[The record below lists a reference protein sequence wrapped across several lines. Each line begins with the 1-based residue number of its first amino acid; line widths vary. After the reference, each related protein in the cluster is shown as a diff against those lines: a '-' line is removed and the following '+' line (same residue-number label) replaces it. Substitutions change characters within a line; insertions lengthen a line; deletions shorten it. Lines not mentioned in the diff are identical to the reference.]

1 MSIYKSAVKKPIT
14 TMMVFVAIIVFGIY
28 SLTRLPVDLY
38 PEVELPGISVLT
50 LYPGA
55 NSSEIEVNVSKIVE
69 NSLNAIDNLKEIHS
83 SSRDNMSIV
92 TIEFEW
98 GSNLDEAANDVRNS
112 LEFIKKR
119 LPDGAETPV
128 IYKFNSSM
136 MPILFFAITADENY
150 LGLEKLLEERVV
162 NQLNRIEGV
171 GSIGLSG
178 MVERE
183 IYVEVDP
190 VKLDAF
196 NLSVEAVG
204 AMIQAENI
212 NMPAGSVKMGD
223 MDYNLKV
230 EGEFIESS
238 QIENITLGS
247 FMGQTIK
254 IKDVAV
260 VKDTIKEIT
269 LDEKINGKNAV
280 RMMVQKQS
288 GANTVKVAKEVRK
301 ELEEIQKTLP
311 PDVVIEPVIDS
322 SEFISNSINNLS
334 ETLLYAFAFVVL
346 IVLFFLGRWR
356 ATFII
361 VLTIPISL
369 IVAFI
374 FLGITGSSINIISLT
389 SLSIAI
395 GMVVD
400 DAIVVLENIAKHIDR
415 GSSPREAAIYA
426 TNEVWLAV
434 IVTTIVVVAVF
445 MPLTL
450 VKGMTGVLFKELGW
464 LVTIT
469 VTTSTFVAISL
480 TPMLSSKL
488 LKLHPPRKNRF
499 SYDRTIKVFLDKVDI
514 LYEKSIRFVLKRKK
528 MTLLISFLIFAATMF
543 LIPRLGTE
551 FIPIA
556 DQSRIGLVVDLQM
569 GLRVEETQ
577 KVARQIE
584 GIISSKYP
592 EVRLVSTSSGA
603 DESGGISSIWW
614 GSAGSHIINMNIR
627 LVPTSERERSC
638 WDIGDDLRSELDKIP
653 EINDYKVSYSGDLGM
668 MGDNTINVEIY
679 GYDFEATDRVA
690 NEIAEKLKDLETA
703 SDVQIS
709 RDKLQPEL
717 EFVID
722 KEKMALYNLNTASVS
737 MALRNRVLGF
747 TATQFREDGD
757 EFDIVVRYNEE
768 ARNSISDIENIIVT
782 NQQGVKVRLGDIG
795 EVKETWL
802 PPSIDHKRRE
812 RIVTVSVVPFKTSL
826 GDLANDIQA
835 VISEIDKPSEILVNV
850 AGAYK
855 DQQESFQDIGFLM
868 LISLILVYIVMA
880 SQFESFSVP
889 FIIMFSIPFSFSG
902 VVLALWITGTNLS
915 IIAALGAVL
924 LIGIVVKNAI
934 VLVDFINLMRD
945 RGYAMTEAIA
955 LSGKSRLR
963 PVLMT
968 ALTTGLGMLPLALS
982 TGDGSEIW
990 TPMGISVIGGLLFS
1004 TFLTLIVVPVAYAI
1018 IERPGRRRKKKKAY
1032 QEEYDFMD

>member
-38 PEVELPGISVLT
+38 PEVELPAISVLT

-69 NSLNAIDNLKEIHS
+69 NSLNAIDNLKEIYS
-83 SSRDNMSIV
+83 SSKDNMSIV

-128 IYKFNSSM
+128 IYKFNSSL
-136 MPILFFAITADENY
+136 MPILFYAITAEENY

-311 PDVVIEPVIDS
+311 PDVVIEPVFDS

-434 IVTTIVVVAVF
+434 IVTTLVVVAVF

-469 VTTSTFVAISL
+469 VISSTFVAISL
-480 TPMLSSKL
+480 TPMLSSRL

-499 SYDRTIKVFLDKVDI
+499 SYDKTIKVFLDKLDKF
-514 LYEKSIRFVLKRKK
+514 YEKSIRFVLKRKK
-528 MTLLISFLIFAATMF
+528 MTLLISFLIFAGTMF

-551 FIPIA
+551 FMPIA
-556 DQSRIGLVVDLQM
+556 DQSRINLNLDLQI

-577 KVARQIE
+577 KIARQIE

-592 EVRLVSTSSGA
+592 EVKLVSTSSGA
-603 DESGGISSIWW
+603 DESGGISSIW
-614 GSAGSHIINMNIR
+614 GSSGSHKISMNIR
-627 LVPTSERERSC
+627 LVPTTERKLSC
-638 WDIGDDLRSELDKIP
+638 WDIGDDLRTELDKIP
-653 EINDYKVSYSGDLGM
+653 EINDYKVSYSGGGGM

-690 NEIAEKLKDLETA
+690 NEISEKLKDLETA

-722 KEKMALYNLNTASVS
+722 KEKMAIYNLNTATVS
-737 MALRNRVLGF
+737 MALRNRVLGL
-747 TATQFREDGD
+747 TATQFREGGD
-757 EFDIVVRYNEE
+757 EFDVVVRYNKE
-768 ARNSISDIENIIVT
+768 ARNTISDIENIIIT

-795 EVKETWL
+795 KVKETWL
-802 PPSIDHKRRE
+802 PPSVDHKRRE
-812 RIVTVSVVPFKTSL
+812 RIVTVQVVPYKTSL
-826 GDLANDIQA
+826 GNLANEIQE
-835 VISEIDKPSEILVNV
+835 IINEIDKPNEILVNV

>member
-280 RMMVQKQS
+280 SKNAVRMMVQKQS

-426 TNEVWLAV
+426 TNEV
-434 IVTTIVVVAVF
+434 
-445 MPLTL
+445 
-450 VKGMTGVLFKELGW
+450 
-464 LVTIT
+464 
-469 VTTSTFVAISL
+469 
-480 TPMLSSKL
+480 
-488 LKLHPPRKNRF
+488 
-499 SYDRTIKVFLDKVDI
+499 
-514 LYEKSIRFVLKRKK
+514 
-528 MTLLISFLIFAATMF
+528 
-543 LIPRLGTE
+543 
-551 FIPIA
+551 
-556 DQSRIGLVVDLQM
+556 
-569 GLRVEETQ
+569 
-577 KVARQIE
+577 
-584 GIISSKYP
+584 
-592 EVRLVSTSSGA
+592 
-603 DESGGISSIWW
+603 
-614 GSAGSHIINMNIR
+614 
-627 LVPTSERERSC
+627 
-638 WDIGDDLRSELDKIP
+638 
-653 EINDYKVSYSGDLGM
+653 
-668 MGDNTINVEIY
+668 
-679 GYDFEATDRVA
+679 
-690 NEIAEKLKDLETA
+690 
-703 SDVQIS
+703 
-709 RDKLQPEL
+709 
-717 EFVID
+717 
-722 KEKMALYNLNTASVS
+722 
-737 MALRNRVLGF
+737 
-747 TATQFREDGD
+747 
-757 EFDIVVRYNEE
+757 
-768 ARNSISDIENIIVT
+768 
-782 NQQGVKVRLGDIG
+782 
-795 EVKETWL
+795 
-802 PPSIDHKRRE
+802 
-812 RIVTVSVVPFKTSL
+812 
-826 GDLANDIQA
+826 
-835 VISEIDKPSEILVNV
+835 
-850 AGAYK
+850 
-855 DQQESFQDIGFLM
+855 
-868 LISLILVYIVMA
+868 
-880 SQFESFSVP
+880 
-889 FIIMFSIPFSFSG
+889 
-902 VVLALWITGTNLS
+902 
-915 IIAALGAVL
+915 
-924 LIGIVVKNAI
+924 
-934 VLVDFINLMRD
+934 
-945 RGYAMTEAIA
+945 
-955 LSGKSRLR
+955 
-963 PVLMT
+963 
-968 ALTTGLGMLPLALS
+968 
-982 TGDGSEIW
+982 
-990 TPMGISVIGGLLFS
+990 
-1004 TFLTLIVVPVAYAI
+1004 
-1018 IERPGRRRKKKKAY
+1018 
-1032 QEEYDFMD
+1032 

>member
-1 MSIYKSAVKKPIT
+1 MSIYKSAVTKPIT
-14 TMMVFVAIIVFGIY
+14 TMMIFVALIVFGVY

-38 PEVELPGISVLT
+38 PEVELPAITVLT

-55 NSSEIEVNVSKIVE
+55 NANEIEVNVSKLLE
-69 NSLNAIDNLKEIHS
+69 NSLNAIENLKEIHS
-83 SSRDNMSIV
+83 SSKDNMSVV

-112 LEFIKKR
+112 LEFVKKS

-128 IYKFNSSM
+128 IYKFNSSL
-136 MPILFFAITADENY
+136 MPILFFAVTADENY

-162 NQLNRIEGV
+162 NQLNRIDGV

-178 MVERE
+178 MAERE

-190 VKLDAF
+190 VKLDAM
-196 NLSVEAVG
+196 NLTVEMVG

-212 NMPAGSVKMGD
+212 NIPAGNVKMGE

-230 EGEFIESS
+230 EGEFVESS

-260 VKDTIKEIT
+260 VKDTIKELT
-269 LDEKINGKNAV
+269 LDEKVNGKNAV

-288 GANTVKVAKEVRK
+288 GANTVKIAKEVRL
-301 ELEEIQKTLP
+301 ELEAIQKTLP
-311 PDVVIEPVIDS
+311 PDVVIEPIFDS
-322 SEFISNSINNLS
+322 SEFISDSISNLT
-334 ETLLYAFAFVVL
+334 ETLMYAFLFVILV
-346 IVLFFLGRWR
+346 VLFFLGRWR

-415 GSSPREAAIYA
+415 GSGPRGAAIYA

-434 IVTTIVVVAVF
+434 IVTALVVVAVF

-450 VKGMTGVLFKELGW
+450 VKGMTGVMFKELGW

-469 VTTSTFVAISL
+469 VVTSTLAAITL

-488 LKLHPPRKNRF
+488 LRLNPPSKKRF
-499 SYDRTIKVFLDKVDI
+499 SYDRTIKVFLDWLDKF
-514 LYEKSIRFVLKRKK
+514 YEKSIRFVLKRKR
-528 MTLLISFLIFAATMF
+528 TALLVSFLIFVATMF
-543 LIPRLGTE
+543 ILPNLGTE
-551 FIPIA
+551 FMPIA
-556 DQSRIGLVVDLQM
+556 DESRVSLTIDLQT

-577 KVARQIE
+577 KVARKIE
-584 GIISSKYP
+584 GIIALNYP
-592 EVRLVSTSSGA
+592 EVRLVSTSAGA
-603 DESGGISSIWW
+603 NESGGISSIW
-614 GSAGSHIINMNIR
+614 GSTGSHIINMNIR
-627 LVPTSERERSC
+627 LVPIDEREKSC
-638 WDIGDDLRSELDKIP
+638 WDIGDALRKDLDKIP
-653 EINDYKVSYSGDLGM
+653 EIVDYKVSYSGGM
-668 MGDNTINVEIY
+668 MSMGDNTINVEVY
-679 GYDFEATDRVA
+679 GYDFETTDEVA
-690 NEIAEKLKDLETA
+690 NNIAEKLRKLPTT

-709 RDKLQPEL
+709 RDKLKPEL
-717 EFVID
+717 EFVLD
-722 KEKMALYNLNTASVS
+722 KEKMAIYNLNTASVS
-737 MALRNRVLGF
+737 MALRNRVLGL

-757 EFDIVVRYNEE
+757 EFDIVVRYNKE
-768 ARNSISDIENIIVT
+768 ARSSISDIENIIVT

-795 EVKETWL
+795 EVKETWM

-812 RIVTVSVVPFKTSL
+812 RIVTVKVTPYKTSL
-826 GDLANDIQA
+826 GDLAKDIQGI
-835 VISEIDKPSEILVNV
+835 ISEIDKPKEILVDI

-855 DQQESFQDIGFLM
+855 DQQDSFKDIAFLM

-880 SQFESFSVP
+880 SQFESFKIP
-889 FIIMFSIPFSFSG
+889 LIIMFSIPFSFSG
-902 VVLALWITGTNLS
+902 VALALWITGTNIS
-915 IIAALGAVL
+915 VIAALGAVL

-945 RGYAMTEAIA
+945 RGYELTEAIA

-982 TGDGSEIW
+982 TGEGAEIW
-990 TPMGISVIGGLLFS
+990 APMGISVIGGLLFS
-1004 TFLTLIVVPVAYAI
+1004 TIITLVIVPVVYKMFAAKG
-1018 IERPGRRRKKKKAY
+1018 ERNKLKNVNKQFAFL
-1032 QEEYDFMD
+1032 DN

>member
-1 MSIYKSAVKKPIT
+1 MSIYKSAVTKPIT
-14 TMMVFVAIIVFGIY
+14 TMMIFVALIVFGVY

-38 PEVELPGISVLT
+38 PEVELPAITVLT

-55 NSSEIEVNVSKIVE
+55 NANEIEVNVSKLLE
-69 NSLNAIDNLKEIHS
+69 NSLNAIENLKEIHS
-83 SSRDNMSIV
+83 SSKDNMSVV

-112 LEFIKKR
+112 LEFVKKS

-128 IYKFNSSM
+128 IYKFNSSL
-136 MPILFFAITADENY
+136 MPILFFAVTADENY

-162 NQLNRIEGV
+162 NQLNRIDGV

-178 MVERE
+178 MAERE

-190 VKLDAF
+190 VKLDAM
-196 NLSVEAVG
+196 NLTVEMVG

-212 NMPAGSVKMGD
+212 NIPAGNVKMGE

-230 EGEFIESS
+230 EGEFVESS

-260 VKDTIKEIT
+260 VKDTIKELT
-269 LDEKINGKNAV
+269 LDEKVNGKNAV

-288 GANTVKVAKEVRK
+288 GANTVKIAKEVRL
-301 ELEEIQKTLP
+301 ELEAIQKTLP
-311 PDVVIEPVIDS
+311 PDVVIEPIFDS
-322 SEFISNSINNLS
+322 SEFISDSISNLT
-334 ETLLYAFAFVVL
+334 ETLMYAFLFVILV
-346 IVLFFLGRWR
+346 VLFFLGRWR

-361 VLTIPISL
+361 VLTTPISL

-434 IVTTIVVVAVF
+434 IVTTLVVVAVF

-450 VKGMTGVLFKELGW
+450 VKGMTGVMFKELGW

-469 VTTSTFVAISL
+469 VVTSTLAAITL

-488 LKLHPPRKNRF
+488 LRLNPPSKKRF
-499 SYDRTIKVFLDKVDI
+499 SYDRTIKVFLDWLDKF
-514 LYEKSIRFVLKRKK
+514 YEKSIRFVLKRKR
-528 MTLLISFLIFAATMF
+528 TALLVSFLIFVATMF
-543 LIPRLGTE
+543 ILPNLGTE
-551 FIPIA
+551 FMPIA
-556 DQSRIGLVVDLQM
+556 DESRVSLTIDLQT

-577 KVARQIE
+577 KVARKIE
-584 GIISSKYP
+584 GIIALNYP
-592 EVRLVSTSSGA
+592 EVRLVSTSAGA
-603 DESGGISSIWW
+603 NESGGISSIW
-614 GSAGSHIINMNIR
+614 GSTGSHIINMNIR
-627 LVPTSERERSC
+627 LVPIDEREKSC
-638 WDIGDDLRSELDKIP
+638 WDIGDALRKDLDKIP
-653 EINDYKVSYSGDLGM
+653 EIVDYKVSYSGGM
-668 MGDNTINVEIY
+668 MSMGDNTINVEVY
-679 GYDFEATDRVA
+679 GYDFETTDEVA
-690 NEIAEKLKDLETA
+690 NNIAEKLRKLPTT

-709 RDKLQPEL
+709 RDKLKPEL
-717 EFVID
+717 EFVLD
-722 KEKMALYNLNTASVS
+722 KEKMAIYNLNTASVS
-737 MALRNRVLGF
+737 MALRNRVLGL

-757 EFDIVVRYNEE
+757 EFDIVVRYNKE
-768 ARNSISDIENIIVT
+768 ARSSISDIENIIVT

-795 EVKETWL
+795 EVKETWM

-812 RIVTVSVVPFKTSL
+812 RIVTVKVTPYKTSL
-826 GDLANDIQA
+826 GDLAKDIQGI
-835 VISEIDKPSEILVNV
+835 ISEIDKPKEILVDI

-855 DQQESFQDIGFLM
+855 DQQDSFKDIAFLM

-880 SQFESFSVP
+880 SQFESFKIP
-889 FIIMFSIPFSFSG
+889 LIIMFSIPFSFSG
-902 VVLALWITGTNLS
+902 VALALWITGTNIS
-915 IIAALGAVL
+915 VIAALGAVL

-945 RGYAMTEAIA
+945 RGYELTEAIA

-982 TGDGSEIW
+982 TGEGSEIW
-990 TPMGISVIGGLLFS
+990 APMGISVIGGLLFS
-1004 TFLTLIVVPVAYAI
+1004 TFLTLIVVPVAYAVL
-1018 IERPGRRRKKKKAY
+1018 ERPGGRRKRKKAH
-1032 QEEYDFMD
+1032 QDEFDFMN

>member
-38 PEVELPGISVLT
+38 PEVELPAISVLT

-311 PDVVIEPVIDS
+311 PDVVIEPVFDS

-434 IVTTIVVVAVF
+434 IVTTLVVVAVF

-488 LKLHPPRKNRF
+488 LKLHP
-499 SYDRTIKVFLDKVDI
+499 
-514 LYEKSIRFVLKRKK
+514 
-528 MTLLISFLIFAATMF
+528 
-543 LIPRLGTE
+543 
-551 FIPIA
+551 
-556 DQSRIGLVVDLQM
+556 
-569 GLRVEETQ
+569 Q
-577 KVARQIE
+577 K
-584 GIISSKYP
+584 
-592 EVRLVSTSSGA
+592 
-603 DESGGISSIWW
+603 
-614 GSAGSHIINMNIR
+614 
-627 LVPTSERERSC
+627 
-638 WDIGDDLRSELDKIP
+638 
-653 EINDYKVSYSGDLGM
+653 
-668 MGDNTINVEIY
+668 
-679 GYDFEATDRVA
+679 
-690 NEIAEKLKDLETA
+690 
-703 SDVQIS
+703 
-709 RDKLQPEL
+709 
-717 EFVID
+717 
-722 KEKMALYNLNTASVS
+722 
-737 MALRNRVLGF
+737 
-747 TATQFREDGD
+747 
-757 EFDIVVRYNEE
+757 
-768 ARNSISDIENIIVT
+768 
-782 NQQGVKVRLGDIG
+782 
-795 EVKETWL
+795 
-802 PPSIDHKRRE
+802 
-812 RIVTVSVVPFKTSL
+812 
-826 GDLANDIQA
+826 
-835 VISEIDKPSEILVNV
+835 
-850 AGAYK
+850 
-855 DQQESFQDIGFLM
+855 
-868 LISLILVYIVMA
+868 
-880 SQFESFSVP
+880 
-889 FIIMFSIPFSFSG
+889 
-902 VVLALWITGTNLS
+902 
-915 IIAALGAVL
+915 
-924 LIGIVVKNAI
+924 I
-934 VLVDFINLMRD
+934 VLV
-945 RGYAMTEAIA
+945 T
-955 LSGKSRLR
+955 
-963 PVLMT
+963 
-968 ALTTGLGMLPLALS
+968 
-982 TGDGSEIW
+982 
-990 TPMGISVIGGLLFS
+990 
-1004 TFLTLIVVPVAYAI
+1004 
-1018 IERPGRRRKKKKAY
+1018 IE
-1032 QEEYDFMD
+1032 Q

>member
-1 MSIYKSAVKKPIT
+1 MSIYKSAVTKPIT
-14 TMMVFVAIIVFGIY
+14 TMMIFVALIVFGVY

-38 PEVELPGISVLT
+38 PEVELPAITVLT

-55 NSSEIEVNVSKIVE
+55 NANEIEVNVSKLLE
-69 NSLNAIDNLKEIHS
+69 NSLNAIENLKEIHS
-83 SSRDNMSIV
+83 SSKDNMSVV

-112 LEFIKKR
+112 LEFVKKS

-128 IYKFNSSM
+128 IYKFNSSL
-136 MPILFFAITADENY
+136 MPILFFAVTADENY

-162 NQLNRIEGV
+162 NQLNRIDGV

-178 MVERE
+178 MAERE

-190 VKLDAF
+190 VKLDAM
-196 NLSVEAVG
+196 NLTVEMVG

-212 NMPAGSVKMGD
+212 NIPAGNVKMGE

-230 EGEFIESS
+230 EGEFVESS

-260 VKDTIKEIT
+260 VKDTIKELT
-269 LDEKINGKNAV
+269 LDEKVNGKNAV

-288 GANTVKVAKEVRK
+288 GANTVKIAKEVRL
-301 ELEEIQKTLP
+301 ELEAIQKTLP
-311 PDVVIEPVIDS
+311 PDVVIEPIFDS
-322 SEFISNSINNLS
+322 SEFISDSISNLT
-334 ETLLYAFAFVVL
+334 ETLMYAFLFVILV
-346 IVLFFLGRWR
+346 VLFFLGRWR

-434 IVTTIVVVAVF
+434 IVTTLVVVAVF

-450 VKGMTGVLFKELGW
+450 VKGMTGVMFKELGW

-469 VTTSTFVAISL
+469 VVTSTLAAITL

-488 LKLHPPRKNRF
+488 LRLNPPSKKRF
-499 SYDRTIKVFLDKVDI
+499 SYDRTIKVFLDWLDKF
-514 LYEKSIRFVLKRKK
+514 YEKSIRFVLKRKR
-528 MTLLISFLIFAATMF
+528 TALLVSFLIFVATMF
-543 LIPRLGTE
+543 ILPNLGTE
-551 FIPIA
+551 FMPIA
-556 DQSRIGLVVDLQM
+556 DESRVSLTIDLQT

-577 KVARQIE
+577 KVARKIE
-584 GIISSKYP
+584 GIIALNYP
-592 EVRLVSTSSGA
+592 EVRLVSTSAGA
-603 DESGGISSIWW
+603 NESGGISSIW
-614 GSAGSHIINMNIR
+614 GSTGSHIINMNIR
-627 LVPTSERERSC
+627 LVPIDEREKSC
-638 WDIGDDLRSELDKIP
+638 WDIGDALRKDLDKIP
-653 EINDYKVSYSGDLGM
+653 EIVDYKVSYSGGM
-668 MGDNTINVEIY
+668 MSMGDNTINVEVY
-679 GYDFEATDRVA
+679 GYDFETTDEVA
-690 NEIAEKLKDLETA
+690 NNIAEKLRKLPTT

-709 RDKLQPEL
+709 RDKLKPEL
-717 EFVID
+717 EFVLD
-722 KEKMALYNLNTASVS
+722 KEKMAIYNLNTASVS
-737 MALRNRVLGF
+737 MALRNRVLGL

-757 EFDIVVRYNEE
+757 EFDIVVRYNKE
-768 ARNSISDIENIIVT
+768 ARSSISDIENIIVT

-795 EVKETWL
+795 EVKETWM

-812 RIVTVSVVPFKTSL
+812 RIVTVKVTPYKTSL
-826 GDLANDIQA
+826 GDLAKDIQGI
-835 VISEIDKPSEILVNV
+835 ISEIDKPKEILVDI

-855 DQQESFQDIGFLM
+855 DQQDSFKDIAFLM

-880 SQFESFSVP
+880 SQFESFKIP
-889 FIIMFSIPFSFSG
+889 LIIMFSIPFSFSG
-902 VVLALWITGTNLS
+902 VALALWITGTNIS
-915 IIAALGAVL
+915 VIAALGAVL

-945 RGYAMTEAIA
+945 RGYELTEAIA

-982 TGDGSEIW
+982 TGEGSEIW
-990 TPMGISVIGGLLFS
+990 APMGISVIGGLLFS
-1004 TFLTLIVVPVAYAI
+1004 TFLTLIVVPVAYAVL
-1018 IERPGRRRKKKKAY
+1018 ERPGGRRKRKKAH
-1032 QEEYDFMD
+1032 QDEFDFMN

>member
-38 PEVELPGISVLT
+38 PEVELPAISVLT

-212 NMPAGSVKMGD
+212 NMRAGSVKMGD

-301 ELEEIQKTLP
+301 ELEEIQKNLP
-311 PDVVIEPVIDS
+311 PDVVIEPVFDS

-400 DAIVVLENIAKHIDR
+400 DTIVVLENIAKHIDR

-434 IVTTIVVVAVF
+434 IVTTLVVVAVF

-514 LYEKSIRFVLKRKK
+514 FYEKSIRFVLKRKK
-528 MTLLISFLIFAATMF
+528 MTLLISFLIFAGTMF

-603 DESGGISSIWW
+603 DESGGISSIW

-653 EINDYKVSYSGDLGM
+653 EINDYKVSYSGGGGM

-690 NEIAEKLKDLETA
+690 NEIAEKLK
-703 SDVQIS
+703 
-709 RDKLQPEL
+709 
-717 EFVID
+717 
-722 KEKMALYNLNTASVS
+722 
-737 MALRNRVLGF
+737 
-747 TATQFREDGD
+747 
-757 EFDIVVRYNEE
+757 
-768 ARNSISDIENIIVT
+768 
-782 NQQGVKVRLGDIG
+782 
-795 EVKETWL
+795 
-802 PPSIDHKRRE
+802 
-812 RIVTVSVVPFKTSL
+812 
-826 GDLANDIQA
+826 
-835 VISEIDKPSEILVNV
+835 
-850 AGAYK
+850 
-855 DQQESFQDIGFLM
+855 
-868 LISLILVYIVMA
+868 
-880 SQFESFSVP
+880 
-889 FIIMFSIPFSFSG
+889 
-902 VVLALWITGTNLS
+902 
-915 IIAALGAVL
+915 
-924 LIGIVVKNAI
+924 
-934 VLVDFINLMRD
+934 
-945 RGYAMTEAIA
+945 
-955 LSGKSRLR
+955 
-963 PVLMT
+963 
-968 ALTTGLGMLPLALS
+968 
-982 TGDGSEIW
+982 
-990 TPMGISVIGGLLFS
+990 
-1004 TFLTLIVVPVAYAI
+1004 
-1018 IERPGRRRKKKKAY
+1018 
-1032 QEEYDFMD
+1032 

>member
-38 PEVELPGISVLT
+38 PEVELPAISVLT

-311 PDVVIEPVIDS
+311 PDVVIEPVFDS

-400 DAIVVLENIAKHIDR
+400 DAIVVLENIAKHIYR

-434 IVTTIVVVAVF
+434 IVTTLVVVAVF

-514 LYEKSIRFVLKRKK
+514 FYEKSIRFVLKRKK
-528 MTLLISFLIFAATMF
+528 MTLLISFLIFAGTMF
-543 LIPRLGTE
+543 LIPR
-551 FIPIA
+551 
-556 DQSRIGLVVDLQM
+556 
-569 GLRVEETQ
+569 
-577 KVARQIE
+577 
-584 GIISSKYP
+584 
-592 EVRLVSTSSGA
+592 
-603 DESGGISSIWW
+603 
-614 GSAGSHIINMNIR
+614 
-627 LVPTSERERSC
+627 
-638 WDIGDDLRSELDKIP
+638 
-653 EINDYKVSYSGDLGM
+653 
-668 MGDNTINVEIY
+668 
-679 GYDFEATDRVA
+679 
-690 NEIAEKLKDLETA
+690 
-703 SDVQIS
+703 
-709 RDKLQPEL
+709 
-717 EFVID
+717 
-722 KEKMALYNLNTASVS
+722 
-737 MALRNRVLGF
+737 
-747 TATQFREDGD
+747 
-757 EFDIVVRYNEE
+757 
-768 ARNSISDIENIIVT
+768 
-782 NQQGVKVRLGDIG
+782 
-795 EVKETWL
+795 
-802 PPSIDHKRRE
+802 
-812 RIVTVSVVPFKTSL
+812 
-826 GDLANDIQA
+826 
-835 VISEIDKPSEILVNV
+835 
-850 AGAYK
+850 
-855 DQQESFQDIGFLM
+855 
-868 LISLILVYIVMA
+868 
-880 SQFESFSVP
+880 
-889 FIIMFSIPFSFSG
+889 
-902 VVLALWITGTNLS
+902 
-915 IIAALGAVL
+915 
-924 LIGIVVKNAI
+924 
-934 VLVDFINLMRD
+934 
-945 RGYAMTEAIA
+945 
-955 LSGKSRLR
+955 
-963 PVLMT
+963 
-968 ALTTGLGMLPLALS
+968 
-982 TGDGSEIW
+982 
-990 TPMGISVIGGLLFS
+990 
-1004 TFLTLIVVPVAYAI
+1004 
-1018 IERPGRRRKKKKAY
+1018 
-1032 QEEYDFMD
+1032 